1 MLSDKPRE
9 TPSQADDTVFSQL
22 SIYYMPCTDLSTGT
36 VATEKVA
43 AYVLRGKSI
52 YGLSVSQSLRLDLN
66 KPGKVQERQSKTS

>member
-1 MLSDKPRE
+1 
-9 TPSQADDTVFSQL
+9 
-22 SIYYMPCTDLSTGT
+22 MPCNNLSTET

-52 YGLSVSQSLRLDLN
+52 YGLSVSQSLQLDLN